1 MMDLSEVANY
11 LIVAA
16 AAYLV
21 GSVPF
26 AFIWTLVIARKDLRK
41 LGSGNIT
48 VYNSYHNVGFWPA
61 LLTVIGNAGLGLGVV
76 FAARWF
82 LPGSDLALLV
92 ALVCVTAG
100 ALWPLWLAFS
110 GGKGTTTCGWAT
122 LAISPQ
128 IPFALLGLWFAGLLV
143 TRRTFTS
150 TTLVLRA
157 LPIVF
162 WLFGRWRTDSGGWEF
177 LIAGLVLALMFH
189 IKHTVETDDSIRY
202 GVGRFLGVNKT

>member
-1 MMDLSEVANY
+1 MADLSSIGDYLTVAG
-11 LIVAA
+11 VS
-16 AAYLV
+16 YLV

-48 VYNSYHNVGFWPA
+48 VYNYYHNVGFWPA
-61 LLTVIGNAGLGLGVV
+61 ILTVIGNAGLGLGVV

-82 LPGSDLALLV
+82 LPDSDLALLV

-100 ALWPLWLAFS
+100 ALWPICLAFS

-122 LAISPQ
+122 LAISPP
-128 IPFALLGLWFAGLLV
+128 IPLALLGLWFAGLLV

-162 WLFGRWRTDSGGWEF
+162 WLIGRSLEF
-177 LIAGLVLALMFH
+177 FLAGLVLAVMFH
-189 IKHTVETDDSIRY
+189 LKHTVETDDSIRY
-202 GVGRFLGVNKT
+202 GVGRFMGVNKS